1 MSSTPSLSSKV
12 ILITGANSGIGK
24 ATALSLATLNPA
36 QIWIAARNLAN
47 GDAAVAEIKAAAP
60 AIDVRFVECDLASF
74 DSVAR
79 AAREVVE
86 GCGGRLDVLMLNA
99 GIMGGHPGTT
109 PQGHELQF
117 GTNHV
122 GHALLLKLLTPA
134 LLSTAETTVST
145 PRVVSVS
152 SRGHAHTAALPA
164 GGITF
169 DTLKSSQADLSGV
182 NKYTQ
187 SKLANVVYARQYALH
202 YPQIISVAIHPGDV
216 LTEIF
221 NKGAGGGDEQI
232 KYLAREVA
240 PKRCGSLEEGI
251 KNGVWAATAEGVLSG
266 RYYEPVGVLGMG
278 SELSKDTGLGVKLWA
293 WTQRE
298 IEGWEL

>member
-1 MSSTPSLSSKV
+1 MAPTPSLSSKV

-36 QIWIAARNLAN
+36 QLWVAARNLAN

-79 AAREVVE
+79 AAREV
-86 GCGGRLDVLMLNA
+86 
-99 GIMGGHPGTT
+99 MGGHPGTT
-109 PQGHELQF
+109 PQGHEVQF

-122 GHALLLKLLTPA
+122 GHALLLKLLTPT
-134 LLSTAETTVST
+134 LLSTVETTGST
-145 PRVVSVS
+145 PRVISVS

-164 GGITF
+164 GGIAF
-169 DTLKSSQADLSGV
+169 DTLRTSQQNLSGV

-202 YPQIISVAIHPGDV
+202 YTQINSVAIHPGDV

-221 NKGAGGGDEQI
+221 NKGAEGGDEQI

-251 KNGVWAATAEGVLSG
+251 KNGVWAATAQGVLSG

-278 SELSKDTGLGVKLWA
+278 SELSKDTRLGEKLWA

-298 IEGWEL
+298 MEGWEL